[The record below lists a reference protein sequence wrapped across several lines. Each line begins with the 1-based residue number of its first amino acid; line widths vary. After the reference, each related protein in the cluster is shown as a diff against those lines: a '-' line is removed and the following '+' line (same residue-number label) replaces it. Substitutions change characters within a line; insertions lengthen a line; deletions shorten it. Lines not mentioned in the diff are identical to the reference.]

1 MSTTRPGDSI
11 SPTRPICG
19 PRPSS
24 VNGDRHSVESPLS
37 LRPHDS
43 IDLALIVGLAAIGF
57 SAIYFISDLIEL
69 AQGNFSTLR
78 LSLTYVGEATI
89 PIFVIGLYAVQRPRI
104 GRLGLL
110 GAVAFAYSYVFFTST
125 VIYALAART
134 QNWSALG
141 KVFGA
146 WMTVHGL
153 IMLVGGLAFGLAVV
167 RAGVLPRWTGVCL
180 MAGVVLIVAMSGQ
193 SNVARTAAE
202 AVTATAFIG
211 MGVGLLT
218 GRAKPPSREDLAVA
232 AASSELSVASAASPL
247 RDREV

>member
-1 MSTTRPGDSI
+1 MSTTQPGGTI
-11 SPTRPICG
+11 RPTRPIRG
-19 PRPSS
+19 PRNSS
-24 VNGDRHSVESPLS
+24 VNRDRHSVESPLS
-37 LRPHDS
+37 RRRHDS
-43 IDLALIVGLAAIGF
+43 SNLALIVGLAAIGF
-57 SAIYFISDLIEL
+57 SAIYFISDLIEV

-78 LSLTYVGEATI
+78 LSLTYVAEAAI
-89 PIFVIGLYAVQRPRI
+89 PLFVIGLYAVQRPRI

-125 VIYALAART
+125 VVYALTAGTR
-134 QNWSALG
+134 NWSALG
-141 KVFGA
+141 EVFGA

-153 IMLVGGLAFGLAVV
+153 IMLLGGLAFGLAVV
-167 RAGVLPRWTGVCL
+167 RAGVLPRWTGVVL

-211 MGVGLLT
+211 MGVALLT
-218 GRAKPPSREDLAVA
+218 GRSKSRSHQDLAVA
-232 AASSELSVASAASPL
+232 TASRELPVAAAASRL

>member
-1 MSTTRPGDSI
+1 
-11 SPTRPICG
+11 
-19 PRPSS
+19 
-24 VNGDRHSVESPLS
+24 
-37 LRPHDS
+37 
-43 IDLALIVGLAAIGF
+43 
-57 SAIYFISDLIEL
+57 
-69 AQGNFSTLR
+69 
-78 LSLTYVGEATI
+78 
-89 PIFVIGLYAVQRPRI
+89 
-104 GRLGLL
+104 
-110 GAVAFAYSYVFFTST
+110 
-125 VIYALAART
+125 
-134 QNWSALG
+134 
-141 KVFGA
+141 
-146 WMTVHGL
+146 MTVHGL

>member
-1 MSTTRPGDSI
+1 MSTTRPRGTI
-11 SPTRPICG
+11 SPTPPIRKPCS
-19 PRPSS
+19 SS
-24 VNGDRHSVESPLS
+24 VNGDGHSVEALS
-37 LRPHDS
+37 RRRHDS
-43 IDLALIVGLAAIGF
+43 IDLALIVALAAIGS
-57 SAIYFISDLIEL
+57 SAIYFISDLIEV

-78 LSLTYVGEATI
+78 LALTYVGEAAI
-89 PIFVIGLYAVQRPRI
+89 PMFVIGLYAVQRPRI

-110 GAVAFAYSYVFFTST
+110 GAVAFAYSYVFFTTT
-125 VIYALAART
+125 VIYALTAGT
-134 QNWSALG
+134 QNWNALG

-146 WMTVHGL
+146 WMTIHGL

-211 MGVGLLT
+211 MGVALLT
-218 GRAKPPSREDLAVA
+218 RRAESPS
-232 AASSELSVASAASPL
+232 
-247 RDREV
+247 